1 MALHPGTV
9 ATPLSEPFAKAGL
22 DVRTAETAAA
32 QMLAA
37 IEALRPA
44 ASGGFFDCRGDPLPW

>member
-1 MALHPGTV
+1 V
-9 ATPLSEPFAKAGL
+9 
-22 DVRTAETAAA
+22 ETAAA

-44 ASGGFFDCRGDPLPW
+44 ASGGFFDYRGDPLPW